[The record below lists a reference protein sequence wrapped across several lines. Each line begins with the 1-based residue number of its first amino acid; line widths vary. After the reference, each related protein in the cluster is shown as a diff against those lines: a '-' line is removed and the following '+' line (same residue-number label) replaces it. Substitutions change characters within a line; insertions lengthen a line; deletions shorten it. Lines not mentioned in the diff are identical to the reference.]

1 MIIEQLLFPVKFDPV
16 PSEINPKLEVSV
28 DPDSEQMESDDVLP
42 LETEYEATNPDP
54 VPDPS
59 DTNETFMYPVDADT
73 GAGKVEPL

>member
-1 MIIEQLLFPVKFDPV
+1 
-16 PSEINPKLEVSV
+16 
-28 DPDSEQMESDDVLP
+28 MESDDALL

-59 DTNETFMYPVDADT
+59 DTNEIFMYPVDADT